1 MDILI
6 RYLHLLG
13 IIVLVGAIII
23 ENMAISNKISQEDV
37 RNLVKVDA
45 VYGISAA
52 VVLLCGLALWL
63 WVGKP
68 SGFYTANPIF
78 HAKLGLFLL
87 VGLLSLYPTLFL
99 LRQRKSSKEVIIVP
113 PMLIVTLRL
122 ELILL
127 AIIPMLAF
135 LMARGIGL

>member
-6 RYLHLLG
+6 RYLHLLA
-13 IIVLVGAIII
+13 IIVLAGALII
-23 ENMAISNKISQEDV
+23 ENIAISSKISREDV

-45 VYGISAA
+45 IYGISAA

-68 SGFYTANPIF
+68 AGFYTANPIF

-99 LRQRKSSKEVIIVP
+99 LRQRKSSSELIIVP
-113 PMLIVTLRL
+113 PMLIRILRL
-122 ELILL
+122 ELILF
-127 AIIPMLAF
+127 AIIPVLAF
-135 LMARGIGL
+135 LMARGVGL